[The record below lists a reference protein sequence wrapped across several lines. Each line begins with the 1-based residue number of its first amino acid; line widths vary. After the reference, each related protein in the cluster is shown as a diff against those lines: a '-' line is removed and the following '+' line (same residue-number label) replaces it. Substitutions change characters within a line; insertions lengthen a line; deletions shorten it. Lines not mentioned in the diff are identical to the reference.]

1 MKKLVAILG
10 ICLLSNQIYAQPSS
24 GIQAD
29 SCISFHNIGRRIG
42 RGAESMYVMV
52 GHFMRPVIFE
62 VNKSDIRATPQ
73 LAEAVNYIMDNK
85 GSVIHIAVMGQAS
98 PEGPLKWNMK
108 LGQSRAE
115 ALADYIVLKTGVDR
129 DLIHIDNLGED
140 WERMECML
148 SGMEDFPNARRIL
161 DIIAEEQDSETRK
174 LKIRALD
181 GGKTWRR
188 LIDEVFPPSRNA
200 RMAIISACRK
210 QDPIAPEIV
219 LPQLQAVPLIYHD
232 LVPLG
237 AASVSGH
244 DAVRRSQ
251 WKIAVKNNLLFDA
264 ALVANLGVEISPW
277 THWSLDIPVWYSP
290 YDITSTRK
298 IRLLA
303 VQPELRWWP
312 REAMDGHF
320 VGLHTHVAGFNIAL
334 DDYARYQ
341 DPNHALWGLGLSYG
355 YALSLGKG
363 GHWGMEFNIGAGF
376 AKYRYDAYRNWSN
389 GPKFKSGSDCYW
401 GITRA
406 GVTLSYKWDISRKSL
421 KK

>member
-1 MKKLVAILG
+1 MHCKIFFLYLYVCRCFNKRVLYKDKNEEVL
-10 ICLLSNQIYAQPSS
+10 CQI
-24 GIQAD
+24 
-29 SCISFHNIGRRIG
+29 SCQITSGRRIG

-115 ALADYIVLKTGVDR
+115 ALADYIVLKTGIDR

-148 SGMEDFPNARRIL
+148 SGMEDFPNGRRIL
-161 DIIAEEQDSETRK
+161 DIMAEEQDSETRK

-219 LPQLQAVPLIYHD
+219 LPQLQAVPLILYRWAQ
-232 LVPLG
+232 LRRRG
-237 AASVSGH
+237 MMRYGGRSG
-244 DAVRRSQ
+244 R
-251 WKIAVKNNLLFDA
+251 
-264 ALVANLGVEISPW
+264 
-277 THWSLDIPVWYSP
+277 
-290 YDITSTRK
+290 
-298 IRLLA
+298 
-303 VQPELRWWP
+303 
-312 REAMDGHF
+312 
-320 VGLHTHVAGFNIAL
+320 
-334 DDYARYQ
+334 
-341 DPNHALWGLGLSYG
+341 
-355 YALSLGKG
+355 
-363 GHWGMEFNIGAGF
+363 
-376 AKYRYDAYRNWSN
+376 
-389 GPKFKSGSDCYW
+389 
-401 GITRA
+401 
-406 GVTLSYKWDISRKSL
+406 
-421 KK
+421 